1 VLAMRSISAVLVGAI
16 VLFLTGG
23 LGVQTCSS
31 CCPALDDRG
40 PALSSLACCG
50 EGCAERLAAGQERP
64 CLTSARSDAAK
75 SPVLPVTIVSLRS
88 ASAAYFESSL
98 RQSLWL
104 PASPRSGT
112 RPLRL

>member
-1 VLAMRSISAVLVGAI
+1 MRYRALGAWLLAAAAGLALFAKSAPACV
-16 VLFLTGG
+16 
-23 LGVQTCSS
+23 S
-31 CCPALDDRG
+31 CCPAPSGGG
-40 PALSSLACCG
+40 PTISSLACCG
-50 EGCAERLAAGQERP
+50 EDCGQRLAAGQERP
-64 CLTSARSDAAK
+64 CVTSARSDAAK
-75 SPVLPVTIVSLRS
+75 SPVLPVTMVSLTP

>member
-1 VLAMRSISAVLVGAI
+1 M
-16 VLFLTGG
+16 
-23 LGVQTCSS
+23 
-31 CCPALDDRG
+31 
-40 PALSSLACCG
+40 
-50 EGCAERLAAGQERP
+50 
-64 CLTSARSDAAK
+64 TSARSDAAK
-75 SPVLPVTIVSLRS
+75 SPILPVTIVSLTP

>member
-1 VLAMRSISAVLVGAI
+1 MRHRALGAWLLAVAAGLAFLAKSAPSCV
-16 VLFLTGG
+16 
-23 LGVQTCSS
+23 S
-31 CCPALDDRG
+31 CCPAPSDG
-40 PALSSLACCG
+40 SPTISSLACCG
-50 EGCAERLAAGQERP
+50 EDCGQRLAAGQERP
-64 CLTSARSDAAK
+64 CMTSARSDAAK
-75 SPVLPVTIVSLRS
+75 SPVLSVTIVSLTP